1 MMTVTVI
8 KIFDRENE
16 ESTAIVT
23 ANDIC
28 YLILCLSPSYLFVQM
43 SGIIYFYF
51 YILFYFILF
60 YFGLSPLCSTLCF
73 IGLWSGCLKR
83 NRYTPRA

>member
-60 YFGLSPLCSTLCF
+60 WLISALQHTLLYRSVVWLSQKESLHTSC
-73 IGLWSGCLKR
+73 
-83 NRYTPRA
+83 